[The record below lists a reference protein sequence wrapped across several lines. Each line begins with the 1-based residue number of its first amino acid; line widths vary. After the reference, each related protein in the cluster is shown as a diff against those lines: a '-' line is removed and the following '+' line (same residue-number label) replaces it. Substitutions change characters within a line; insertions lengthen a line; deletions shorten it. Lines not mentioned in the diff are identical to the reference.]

1 MRTIRITGKGDLKIR
16 PDTTRITVTLT
27 EVCKEY
33 SGALKRSS
41 DDTEKLKELLSGFG
55 FKRADLKTLSFNVD
69 AEYEG
74 YNENG
79 AYKQRLVGYRYRH
92 TVKVEFASDNDRL
105 GKALYALANSEL
117 RPEFNISYTVKDRE
131 AAKNELLAKAVAD
144 AKEIAAVLTQAAGMT
159 LMGIQSIDYSW
170 GEIDMEVRPMNGMMS
185 LRKMSTD
192 SAEDG
197 YSMDLEP
204 DDINVSDTVTV
215 IWEIA

>member
-55 FKRADLKTLSFNVD
+55 FNRADLKTLSFNVD

-105 GKALYALANSEL
+105 GKTLYALANSEL

-144 AKEIAAVLTQAAGMT
+144 AKEKAAVLTQAAGMT